1 MDKAEPPETFGVF
14 KPVDHTVAVFRS
26 AAEREAAEAIMLSQG
41 VESAAMV
48 RYTPSEMMAL
58 VDRELPNAGML
69 ASFGYEL
76 DLIKTYRAQAQDGC
90 SFLVVHAPDPDA
102 ARQVADV
109 VRSVQAVAAQHY
121 GTFMIEDLLAPT
133 PGASTTDAPPRR
145 DR

>member
-1 MDKAEPPETFGVF
+1 
-14 KPVDHTVAVFRS
+14 
-26 AAEREAAEAIMLSQG
+26 MLSQG